1 MPIMARRPQTLSE
14 YPWVTVRIS
23 CRLCSR
29 RGRYRL
35 VRLAAI
41 YGPEMQLLRLLA
53 DLAADCPWWNERS
66 RQNDPRCG
74 AHFID
79 LEHNLPPAD
88 EPAPRQRLTPRE
100 DVAAPESP
108 PLAVLSQW
116 PASRLVVLCDVCV
129 LRNVHDVVDLR
140 AATPGD
146 VPLSELLRSLTLRC
160 AQRRTSAS
168 EDRCGA
174 RLAPE

>member
-1 MPIMARRPQTLSE
+1 MVWRPQTLSE

-41 YGPEMQLLRLLA
+41 YGPEMLLFRLLA
-53 DLAADCPWWNERS
+53 DLASDCPWWDERPGNH
-66 RQNDPRCG
+66 RPRCG
-74 AHFID
+74 AYFID
-79 LEHNLPPAD
+79 LEHNLPPVD
-88 EPAPRQRLTPRE
+88 EPAPRQRSTPRE
-100 DVAAPESP
+100 DEATSDPT
-108 PLAVLSQW
+108 PLTVLSQW
-116 PASRLVVLCDVCV
+116 PASRLVVLCDVCG
-129 LRNVHDVVDLR
+129 RRDVHEVTDLR

-146 VPLSELLRSLTLRC
+146 VPLADLLRSLTLRC
-160 AQRRTSAS
+160 ARRRISAA